1 MLKISNPRMPS
12 RITAFI
18 FTTVFAGLLMSLSGP
33 LFAALSQDPSLNWQ
47 TLYTN
52 HFEIHFHDGE
62 ASLAQQVGSIAEQ
75 VHTRLTKKFRWT
87 PQQRTQV
94 VLTDRFDYANG
105 SATPMPR
112 NTMNL
117 QVSPPTG
124 NSVISDH
131 DNWLELLITHE
142 YTHIIHLDKASG
154 LPVGLRKIIGRNLFL
169 FPNLLQP
176 PWLIEGLATYE
187 ETDKARG
194 IGRGQGTLFRGLM
207 RQEVANGVKPI
218 SQVNQPL
225 VSWPMNTARY
235 LYGVYFYQFLAE
247 RTGSSGGEQSILDLI
262 EQYSNNLLPFSIN
275 NNSKRVFGK
284 DMTALW
290 GEFSDDLRRRF
301 SPEIERIRQAGE
313 VTGTALTHTGYYTRA
328 PQVSEQGDIFY
339 LQNDMQSE
347 PRLMVI
353 RKGKNQPEIVADV
366 GGSSFDLHPTAG
378 IVGTE
383 IDAFD
388 NTNHFSDLY
397 HVDPVSGKK
406 TTLTR
411 GKRYLLASW
420 SPDGKEI
427 IAVHNEL
434 GQHALHRLDAHGHKL
449 ETLWQ
454 GDDNTV
460 ISSMDWSPDG
470 KTLVMPVW
478 RPDTLWN
485 LETFDIQSRQ
495 WTKLTNDTAIE
506 NSPRY
511 RNDGQ
516 SIVFSADYDGVF
528 NIYQMKVSD
537 GTPEKLTNVV
547 GEATSPMLYD
557 SPASTQ
563 LVYVGLGKTGYDL
576 FQLSSATPIIANTA
590 AMNTTTA
597 TDTTATIPANPLP
610 RKFAALNN
618 TRVEPYNAL
627 PRIIPTSWFPYFLV
641 DDIRSEI
648 GLTTFGADPL
658 RRHFYNALVAYDT
671 DHQWGLGR
679 LNYIYD
685 RWNPTLKFALE
696 RQILAYLDNADVI
709 ERYRN
714 SDIVSA
720 EAVWPFFRY
729 ERQWLLH
736 AGVVSESESDKEIL
750 SSFGPAHTNND
761 QLAGLAISYNSASRY
776 ARSISPSYGRQVRLV
791 AEDDDIL
798 DSDYSGEVYSLDWRE
813 LIDLPGQHVFFARAV
828 LGWGTDNPRDFRLGG
843 TLETSVPP
851 SPQAAATALTEN
863 IFGQRR
869 YPLHG
874 YPQGRADLRGRH
886 MALIE
891 AEWRFPIALIERG
904 LMSPP
909 IGLHQVHGKLLYNW
923 GESWDQNGKVPGL
936 RRGAGIEITTELV
949 LGYWLPMDVRFGYAK
964 GFDLGGEE
972 QTYVEARIPLF

>member
-1 MLKISNPRMPS
+1 MKKRLLLPTLFILCF
-12 RITAFI
+12 TAFN
-18 FTTVFAGLLMSLSGP
+18 TSH
-33 LFAALSQDPSLNWQ
+33 AALTQDPSLHWQ
-47 TLYTN
+47 TLYTD

-75 VHTRLTKKFRWT
+75 VHAKLTQKFHWT
-87 PQQRTQV
+87 PQARTQV

-117 QVSPPTG
+117 LVSPPTG

-154 LPVGLRKIIGRNLFL
+154 LPAGLRKIIGRNLFL

-187 ETDKARG
+187 ETDKTRG

-207 RQEVANGVKPI
+207 RQEVVNGIKPI

-247 RTGSSGGEQSILDLI
+247 RSGSSGGEQKIIELI
-262 EQYSNNLLPFSIN
+262 EQYSNNLLPFSLN
-275 NNSKRVFGK
+275 NNSKRVLGK

-290 GEFSDDLRRRF
+290 DEFSADLRSSF
-301 SPEIERIRQAGE
+301 LPEIERIRQAGE
-313 VTGTALTHTGYYTRA
+313 VTGSALTHTGYYTRA
-328 PQVSEQGDIFY
+328 PQISAQGDIFY

-353 RKGKNQPEIVADV
+353 RNGKTQPEIIADV
-366 GGSSFDLHPTAG
+366 RGSSFDLHPTAG

-383 IDAFD
+383 IDAVN
-388 NTNHFSDLY
+388 NTNQFSDLY
-397 HVDPVSGKK
+397 HVDPATGKK
-406 TTLTR
+406 TVLTR

-434 GQHALHRLDAHGHKL
+434 GQHALHRLDAHGNKL

-485 LETFDIQSRQ
+485 LESFNIQTRQ
-495 WTKLTNDTAIE
+495 WTQLTHDTAIE

-511 RNDGQ
+511 SSDGQ

-528 NIYQMKVSD
+528 NIYRLKS
-537 GTPEKLTNVV
+537 GSSTPEKLTNVI
-547 GEATSPMLYD
+547 GEATSPALY
-557 SPASTQ
+557 ASSAGTQ
-563 LVYVGLGKTGYDL
+563 LVYVGLGKDGYDL
-576 FQLSSATPIIANTA
+576 FQLASVTPIIATTA
-590 AMNTTTA
+590 VIKTTTTA
-597 TDTTATIPANPLP
+597 TATTATTPASTLP
-610 RKFAALNN
+610 RKFAALQN

-685 RWNPTLKFALE
+685 RWNPTLKFSLE
-696 RQILAYLDNADVI
+696 RQILAYLDNANVL

-714 SDIVSA
+714 ADIVSA

-736 AGVVSESESDKEIL
+736 AGILSESESDKKIL
-750 SSFGPAHTNND
+750 SSFGAAQTNND
-761 QLAGLAISYNSASRY
+761 QLAGLAVSFNSAHHY

-813 LIDLPGQHVFFARAV
+813 LIDLPGQHVFSARAV

-843 TLETSVPP
+843 TLETSVPS

-904 LMSPP
+904 FMSPP
-909 IGLHQVHGKLLYNW
+909 IGLHQIHGKLLYNW

-936 RRGAGIEITTELV
+936 RRGAGIEFTAELV
-949 LGYWLPMDVRFGYAK
+949 LGYWLPMDLRMGFAK

-972 QTYVEARIPLF
+972 QSYIEAQIPFL

>member
-1 MLKISNPRMPS
+1 MKKRLLLPTLFILCF
-12 RITAFI
+12 TAFN
-18 FTTVFAGLLMSLSGP
+18 TSH
-33 LFAALSQDPSLNWQ
+33 AALTQDPSLHWQ
-47 TLYTN
+47 TLYTD
-52 HFEIHFHDGE
+52 HFEIHFHDDE

-75 VHTRLTKKFRWT
+75 VHTKLTKKFNWV

-117 QVSPPTG
+117 LVSPPIG

-131 DNWLELLITHE
+131 DHWLELLITHE

-154 LPVGLRKIIGRNLFL
+154 TPAGLRKIIGRNLFL

-176 PWLIEGLATYE
+176 PWLIEGLATYQ

-207 RQEVANGVKPI
+207 RQEVINGVKPI

-247 RTGSSGGEQSILDLI
+247 RSGSSGGEQKIIELI
-262 EQYSNNLLPFSIN
+262 EQYSNNLLPFSLN
-275 NNSKRVFGK
+275 SNSKRVLGK

-290 GEFSDDLRRRF
+290 DEFSADLRSRF
-301 SPEIERIRQAGE
+301 LPEIERIRQTGE
-313 VTGTALTHTGYYTRA
+313 ITGTALTHTGYYTRD
-328 PQVSEQGDIFY
+328 PQVSAQGDIFY

-353 RKGKNQPEIVADV
+353 RKGKTKPEIVADV
-366 GGSSFDLHPTAG
+366 RGSSFDLHPTAG

-383 IDAFD
+383 IDAVN
-388 NTNHFSDLY
+388 NTNQFSDLY
-397 HVDPVSGKK
+397 HVDPTSGEK
-406 TTLTR
+406 TALTR

-434 GQHALHRLDAHGHKL
+434 GQHALHRLDAHGHKI

-454 GDDNTV
+454 GGDNTV

-478 RPDTLWN
+478 RPHTLWN
-485 LETFDIQSRQ
+485 LESFDIQTRQ
-495 WTKLTNDTAIE
+495 WTLLTHDTAIE

-511 RNDGQ
+511 SNDGQ

-528 NIYQMKVSD
+528 NIYQMNVSN

-547 GEATSPMLYD
+547 GEATSPALYP
-557 SPASTQ
+557 SSNGTQ
-563 LVYVGLGKTGYDL
+563 LVYVGLGKDGYDL
-576 FQLSSATPIIANTA
+576 FQLTGVTPIRADTA
-590 AMNTTTA
+590 AIKTTTA
-597 TDTTATIPANPLP
+597 TATTATTPANALP
-610 RKFAALNN
+610 RKFAALQN
-618 TRVEPYNAL
+618 TRIEPYNAL
-627 PRIIPTSWFPYFLV
+627 PRIVPTSWFPYFLV

-648 GLTTFGADPL
+648 GITTYGADPL
-658 RRHFYNALVAYDT
+658 RRHFYNVLAAYDT
-671 DHQWGLGR
+671 DHQWGLGQ

-685 RWNPTLKFALE
+685 RWNPTLKFSLE
-696 RQILAYLDNADVI
+696 RQILAYLDNANAVI
-709 ERYRN
+709 RYRN
-714 SDIVSA
+714 SDIASM

-729 ERQWLLH
+729 EQQWLLH
-736 AGVVSESESDKEIL
+736 AGILSESESDKKIMPG
-750 SSFGPAHTNND
+750 FGPSQTNND
-761 QLAGLAISYNSASRY
+761 RLAGLAISYNSADRY

-798 DSDYSGEVYSLDWRE
+798 DSDFSGEVYTLDWRE
-813 LIDLPGQHVFFARAV
+813 LIDLPGQHVFSARAV
-828 LGWGTDNPRDFRLGG
+828 LGWGTDNPHKFRLGG
-843 TLETSVPP
+843 TLETSVPS

-863 IFGQRR
+863 IFGHRR

-874 YPQGRADLRGRH
+874 YPQGRADLRGRR

-891 AEWRFPIALIERG
+891 TEWRFPISLIERG
-904 LMSPP
+904 FMSPP

-923 GESWDQNGKVPGL
+923 GESWDQGNKIPGL
-936 RRGAGIEITTELV
+936 RRGAGIEFTAELV
-949 LGYWLPMDVRFGYAK
+949 LGYWLPVDLRIGFAK

-972 QTYVEARIPLF
+972 QAYLEAQIPLF